1 MIFIFLIVSIV
12 GVFYYSLQ
20 TVDKIKQYYSIQLQP
35 MAFSEDIMLIQ
46 KEIVQLFLLD
56 IGRIEQPELADQWNS
71 MFTRQKDFLFQDANN
86 LKEVYR
92 KILIEKNQEAAN
104 IFRENTFN
112 IFDIKLKIS
121 QEEQLLY
128 GMKLLL
134 QHAYEFTNER
144 ADLDGN
150 LIEAKN
156 FFTMNLVE
164 IGDELN
170 KLTKEIYTLGVNE
183 VENVF

>member
-1 MIFIFLIVSIV
+1 
-12 GVFYYSLQ
+12 
-20 TVDKIKQYYSIQLQP
+20 

-56 IGRIEQPELADQWNS
+56 IGRIEQPSQDEQWNA
-71 MFTRQKDFLFQDANN
+71 MFARQKDFLYQDANN

-112 IFDIKLKIS
+112 IYDIKLKIS

-134 QHAYEFTNER
+134 
-144 ADLDGN
+144 
-150 LIEAKN
+150 
-156 FFTMNLVE
+156 
-164 IGDELN
+164 
-170 KLTKEIYTLGVNE
+170 
-183 VENVF
+183 